1 MNNGNI
7 SSDITFKTKTD
18 VAIYSGL
25 QWIKSK
31 KDTPFESIEFKM
43 ANKSVSANIA
53 LSYMIKLGYLERV
66 KRGTYKRLKGFNIN
80 TTFDKIKEMMGDAVI
95 NYQKDNRTKIT
106 GNSELNIRPK
116 LESITTT
123 NPMLLDEA
131 IRICKL
137 HGLRVSKKVEKWEEL

>member
-25 QWIKSK
+25 QWIQSK
-31 KDTPFESIEFKM
+31 NDTPFESIEFKM

-53 LSYMIKLGYLERV
+53 LSYMLKLGYLERV
-66 KRGTYKRLKGFNIN
+66 KRGTYKRLKGFYIN
-80 TTFDKIKEMMGDAVI
+80 PTFDKIKEMMGDAVT
-95 NYQKDNRTKIT
+95 NYQKDNKVKFIDQ
-106 GNSELNIRPK
+106 SELDKQPEWQ
-116 LESITTT
+116 LITT
-123 NPMLLDEA
+123 PQMQLDEA

-137 HGLRVSKKVEKWEEL
+137 HGLRVSKKVEQWQEL